1 MDETLSSY
9 LAEELYQHCLYS
21 FFPPTSLIPCLARF
35 LTVKLSFGL
44 SLQQFSLSAP
54 LLGDTYSV
62 HTGSYDTGDKYEET
76 WPGHAWLHT
85 LCPSSLGLCRP
96 WCSPRTYCC
105 LWWWVRSPVPATS
118 PCTWSFAH
126 SGISSLDSL
135 SCQPSLSPVA
145 AWEWISHW
153 AN

>member
-9 LAEELYQHCLYS
+9 LAEELYQHRCLYS

-44 SLQQFSLSAP
+44 SLQQFSLSAL

-76 WPGHAWLHT
+76 
-85 LCPSSLGLCRP
+85 
-96 WCSPRTYCC
+96 
-105 LWWWVRSPVPATS
+105 
-118 PCTWSFAH
+118 
-126 SGISSLDSL
+126 
-135 SCQPSLSPVA
+135 
-145 AWEWISHW
+145 
-153 AN
+153 